1 MINFSLNFV
10 RCSQTTTQTLARW
23 ISGGTHSTSMLSI
36 LVTRRLNY
44 FKISDFRNCCC
55 CLCRLNFCLL
65 CAPRYFGNFFFNVV
79 KVGVVCFFFLL
90 HSICASSISFVAA
103 RYSAIG
109 IYSVPL
115 SVCLPVC
122 VCMCLVV
129 WSFTRSLSIYLSCFI
144 LYIFLVILC
153 LCCGPSPPLLLSVW
167 NDKPLSFGWFSYLR
181 LSSRN

>member
-79 KVGVVCFFFLL
+79 KVGVVCFFF
-90 HSICASSISFVAA
+90 SSIPFVLHPS
-103 RYSAIG
+103 RLLQHDIVLLVYIPCL
-109 IYSVPL
+109 YL
-115 SVCLPVC
+115 FVCLCVC
-122 VCMCLVV
+122 VCVSLCDLL
-129 WSFTRSLSIYLSCFI
+129 RALSLSIYLAS
-144 LYIFLVILC
+144 
-153 LCCGPSPPLLLSVW
+153 SST
-167 NDKPLSFGWFSYLR
+167 FS
-181 LSSRN
+181 